1 MENFSVSARN
11 IGGRRRACALLL
23 CAGILL
29 GSGTRGD
36 PLVDW
41 DGATHFD
48 AWQTLGSEARLQRW
62 HDLIAKGQNLEE
74 SEKLRRVNEFFNG
87 ARFMSDQEL
96 YGVEDYWATPE
107 EFIAHDA
114 GDCEDFA
121 IAKYFTLK
129 AMGIEPAK
137 LRITYVKALTL
148 DQAHMVLAYYPSPD
162 AEPLILDNLN
172 QLIKP
177 ASERPD
183 LRPVYSF
190 NTEALWL
197 SRTRSEQVQTG
208 NPAQLQQW
216 RQVVARLGPEL
227 R

>member
-1 MENFSVSARN
+1 MRTVDS
-11 IGGRRRACALLL
+11 RRRCGTLLL
-23 CAGILL
+23 CVAALL
-29 GSGTRGD
+29 GNGTRAD
-36 PLVDW
+36 PMIDW
-41 DGATHFD
+41 SESTGFESWQAQGAET
-48 AWQTLGSEARLQRW
+48 RLQRW
-62 HDLIAKGQNLEE
+62 HDMIAQGPALDE

-87 ARFMSDQEL
+87 ARFVSDQEL
-96 YGVEDYWATPE
+96 YGVADYWATPE

-129 AMGIEPAK
+129 AMGVDPAK
-137 LRITYVKALTL
+137 LRITYVKSLTL
-148 DQAHMVLAYYPSPD
+148 DQAHMVLAYYPAPD

-177 ASERPD
+177 AGERTD

-197 SRTRSEQVQTG
+197 SRTRNEQIQAG
-208 NPAQLQQW
+208 DPAQLQQW
-216 RQVVARLGPEL
+216 RRLVARLGPEL
-227 R
+227 H

>member
-1 MENFSVSARN
+1 MEKLSVSAWT
-11 IGGRRRACALLL
+11 IGGRRRANALLL

-29 GSGTRGD
+29 SHGTRGA
-36 PLVDW
+36 PIADW
-41 DGATHFD
+41 DEATHFD
-48 AWQTLGSEARLQRW
+48 SWQTQGAEARLKRW
-62 HDLIAKGQNLEE
+62 HDLIAAGPNLDE
-74 SEKLRRVNEFFNG
+74 SDKLRQVNEFFNG
-87 ARFMSDQEL
+87 AHFVSDQEL
-96 YGVEDYWATPE
+96 YGVEDHWATPE
-107 EFIAHDA
+107 EFITHDA

-129 AMGIEPAK
+129 AMGVEPAK
-137 LRITYVKALTL
+137 LRITYVKSLVL
-148 DQAHMVLAYYPSPD
+148 DQAHMVLAYYPTPD

-177 ASERPD
+177 AGERPD

-197 SRTRSEQVQTG
+197 SRTRNEQIQAG
-208 NPAQLQQW
+208 DPAQLQQW
-216 RQVVARLGPEL
+216 RQLVARLGPEL

>member
-11 IGGRRRACALLL
+11 IGGRRSACALVL
-23 CAGILL
+23 CAGLL
-29 GSGTRGD
+29 LSSGTRGD
-36 PLVDW
+36 PLFVW
-41 DGATHFD
+41 DDATHFE
-48 AWQTLGSEARLQRW
+48 AWQTQGAEVRIQRW
-62 HDLIAKGQNLEE
+62 RDLIAGGPSLEE
-74 SEKLRRVNEFFNG
+74 TEKLRRVNEFFNG
-87 ARFMSDQEL
+87 ARFVSDQDL

-107 EFIAHDA
+107 EFVARDA

-129 AMGIEPAK
+129 AMGVDPAK

-148 DQAHMVLAYYPSPD
+148 DQAHMVLAYYPAPD

-177 ASERPD
+177 AGERPD

-208 NPAQLQQW
+208 SPAQLQKW
-216 RQVVARLGPEL
+216 RQMVARLGPEL

>member
-1 MENFSVSARN
+1 MEKFSVSAWT
-11 IGGRRRACALLL
+11 IGGRRRNCALLL

-29 GSGTRGD
+29 GSGTHGD
-36 PLVDW
+36 PITDW
-41 DGATHFD
+41 SESTRFETWQIQGA
-48 AWQTLGSEARLQRW
+48 EARFQRW
-62 HDLIAKGQNLEE
+62 HDLIADGASLDEA
-74 SEKLRRVNEFFNG
+74 EKLRQANEFFNG
-87 ARFMSDQEL
+87 ARFVPDQEL
-96 YGVEDYWATPE
+96 YGVADYWATPE

-129 AMGIEPAK
+129 AMGVDAAK
-137 LRITYVKALTL
+137 LRITYVKSLTL
-148 DQAHMVLAYYPSPD
+148 DQAHMVLAYYPTPD

-177 ASERPD
+177 ARERPD

-197 SRTRSEQVQTG
+197 SRTRNEQIQTG
-208 NPAQLQQW
+208 DPAQLQQW
-216 RQVVARLGPEL
+216 RQLVARLGPEL